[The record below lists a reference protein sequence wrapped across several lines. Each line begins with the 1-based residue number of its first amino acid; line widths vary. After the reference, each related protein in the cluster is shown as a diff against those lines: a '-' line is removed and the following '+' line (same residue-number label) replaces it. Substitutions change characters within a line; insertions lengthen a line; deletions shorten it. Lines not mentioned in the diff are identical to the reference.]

1 MSINLYRTSIVILVA
16 LLLRASFAH
25 AEFGVGH
32 IASEWDP
39 QTKEFREVYKD
50 WREGVV
56 VDPNTGNYTVTYKD
70 DDTFSEVV
78 FEPSTKIDPVL
89 KYKFHASEN
98 KNIITYRYKLKN
110 SKHSKQNIDTLIS
123 NISSANGELKNPKD
137 WVGRTVPNFD
147 DNRLRLSWI
156 YDGNVDLGGLKPNE
170 GLTGFVLESFDLP
183 GIGVVQIL
191 GAARPTTWLGIPD
204 PASAIGKQINNL
216 RANNFVPRHGPVPL
230 IPVTNPFDPAAVL
243 TSMQK
248 HVNQDLVGMKLI
260 DPTFASQLDQLFQAA
275 IAAAKG
281 GNTVALKGNLKDLRQ
296 MLKREHAD
304 VDKDDEDWDKDDNGK
319 DKEKDKSRLI
329 DKLAAKVLDFD
340 LKYLQK
346 RLGHND

>member
-1 MSINLYRTSIVILVA
+1 MSINRMIFVIVA
-16 LLLRASFAH
+16 LLLSAGSTH
-25 AEFGVGH
+25 AELGIGH

-39 QTKEFREVYKD
+39 QTKEFKEVYKD
-50 WREGVV
+50 WQEGVV
-56 VDPNTGNYTVTYKD
+56 TNLDTGNYTITYKD

-78 FEPSTKIDPVL
+78 FEPSTKIDPAL
-89 KYKFHASEN
+89 KSKFHVSEN

-110 SKHSKQNIDTLIS
+110 GKHSKQNIDTLIT
-123 NISSANGELKNPKD
+123 NINSAYGDLKNPKD
-137 WVGRTVPNFD
+137 WVGRTVPNSVD
-147 DNRLRLSWI
+147 DRLRLSWI

-170 GLTGFVLESFDLP
+170 GPIGFSLESFDLP
-183 GIGVVQIL
+183 GIGTAQIT

-204 PASAIGKQINNL
+204 PASAIGKQVNNL
-216 RANNFVPRHGPVPL
+216 QANNFVLRPAAVPL
-230 IPVTNPFDPAAVL
+230 IPVPNPFDAAAVL

-248 HVNQDLVGMKLI
+248 HVNQDLVSMKLI
-260 DPTFASQLDQLFQAA
+260 DPAFASQLDRLFQTA

-281 GNTVALKGNLKDLRQ
+281 SNTVALKGNLKDLRH

-304 VDKDDEDWDKDDNGK
+304 VDKDDEDGDDDAK

-340 LKYLQK
+340 LQYIEK
-346 RLGHND
+346 RLKAGKDD

>member
-1 MSINLYRTSIVILVA
+1 MSINTPRMLFIIVA
-16 LLLRASFAH
+16 LSLCAGSAH

-39 QTKEFREVYKD
+39 QTKEFKEIYKD
-50 WREGVV
+50 WQEGVV
-56 VDPNTGNYTVTYKD
+56 VNPETGNYTITYKD

-78 FEPSTKIDPVL
+78 FEPSTKIDAAL
-89 KYKFHASEN
+89 KSKFHIAER
-98 KNIITYRYKLKN
+98 KNVITYRYILKN
-110 SKHSKQNIDTLIS
+110 GKHSKQNIDALTTYIS
-123 NISSANGELKNPKD
+123 NVNGELKNPKAWD
-137 WVGRTVPNFD
+137 GRTVPNIV

-170 GLTGFVLESFDLP
+170 GLTGFGLESFDLP
-183 GIGVVQIL
+183 GIGIVQIT

-204 PASAIGKQINNL
+204 PASTVGKQVNNL
-216 RANNFVPRHGPVPL
+216 RMNNFVPRHAAVPL
-230 IPVTNPFDPAAVL
+230 IPVPNPFDAAAVL

-248 HVNQDLVGMKLI
+248 HINQDLVAMKLV
-260 DPTFASQLDQLFQAA
+260 DPALASQMDSLFQTA

-281 GNTVALKGNLKDLRQ
+281 GNTVALKGYLKDLRQ

-304 VDKDDEDWDKDDNGK
+304 VDQDDEGWDDDAKGK
-319 DKEKDKSRLI
+319 GKDKSRLI

-340 LKYLQK
+340 LKYIQK
-346 RLGHND
+346 RLGDND